1 MTETQSRI
9 LVADDERNI
18 RKTLSLVLEGA
29 GYEVDVAADGD
40 EARNLCRE
48 RHPDIAFVDLRMPK
62 MQGLEVLSHIRAISP
77 KTAVVII
84 TAYGTASNAVEA
96 MKLGAVDFIQKPFD
110 PKIIEVLAQEILFRQ
125 SLTSIGS
132 FGDYLHLAELARER
146 NARIEARAYLK
157 TAMIRD
163 VSRPEPY
170 YWLGFMAEGDGD
182 KRTALQYY
190 YMAVDANNYFEPARE
205 ALKRLGRLPSETK
218 E

>member
-29 GYEVDVAADGD
+29 GYEVDIAADGD
-40 EARNLCRE
+40 EALNLCRE

-190 YMAVDANNYFEPARE
+190 YMSVDASNNFEPAR
-205 ALKRLGRLPSETK
+205 ASLVRLGRLPAEPK

>member
-40 EARNLCRE
+40 EALNLCRE

-157 TAMIRD
+157 IAMIRD

-182 KRTALQYY
+182 RRTALQYY
-190 YMAVDANNYFEPARE
+190 YMAVDANRNYEPARE
-205 ALKRLGRLPSETK
+205 AVKRLGHDLSKPHV
-218 E
+218 